1 MKANRKGF
9 NMAAEKGYR
18 PARLADLE
26 GQPKVQKMLGIYIQA
41 AKMKG
46 ECLDH
51 VLISAPSGIGKT
63 TTAKI
68 IANELGKP
76 YKAYS
81 GPSITDVAD
90 ISELLLKINDGDVVF
105 IDEIH
110 RLKKKLQE
118 MLYFAME
125 QYEADVVFDGEVQH
139 ITIPHFT
146 LIGATNI
153 SGTLNDAMIN
163 RFPIQ
168 IKLSPYSDESMFKIV
183 KNICVNT
190 DVTIDDESVSI
201 IANTTRGIPR
211 NANSHVR
218 RIHDYAIVVNN
229 GVITPDIAIEALE
242 FMEINKYGLNRDDMT
257 YLNCLVGQKKPV
269 GVNTIALVMS
279 TDKATVET
287 KIEPYLLQ
295 KGYIQKMPKGRML
308 TVLGRDIMKELA

>member
-1 MKANRKGF
+1 
-9 NMAAEKGYR
+9 MAIEKGYR

-41 AKMKG
+41 AKLKG

-68 IANELGKP
+68 IANELDKP

-81 GPSITDVAD
+81 GPSICDIAD
-90 ISELLLKINDGDVVF
+90 ISEILLNINEGDILF

-110 RLKKKLQE
+110 ALKKKLQE

-125 QYEADVVFDGEVQH
+125 QYEADVVFDGTVQH
-139 ITIPHFT
+139 ISIPHFT

-153 SGTLNDAMIN
+153 SGTLNDAMVN

-168 IKLSPYSDESMFKIV
+168 IKLTPYSDESMVKIV
-183 KNICVNT
+183 ENICAST
-190 DVTIDDESVSI
+190 DIAIDAISAEI
-201 IANTTRGIPR
+201 IAGTTRGVPR

-218 RIHDYAIVVNN
+218 RIHDYATVVNN
-229 GVITPDIAIEALE
+229 GKITPDVVMEALE
-242 FMEINKYGLNRDDMT
+242 FMEINRYGLNRDDMA
-257 YLNCLVGQKKPV
+257 YLKCLVGQKKPV
-269 GVNTIALVMS
+269 GVNTIALIMG
-279 TDKATVET
+279 TDKVTVET
-287 KIEPYLLQ
+287 KIEPYLLR
-295 KGYIQKMPKGRML
+295 KGYIQKAPKGRIL
-308 TVLGRDIMKELA
+308 SSLGKEVMK